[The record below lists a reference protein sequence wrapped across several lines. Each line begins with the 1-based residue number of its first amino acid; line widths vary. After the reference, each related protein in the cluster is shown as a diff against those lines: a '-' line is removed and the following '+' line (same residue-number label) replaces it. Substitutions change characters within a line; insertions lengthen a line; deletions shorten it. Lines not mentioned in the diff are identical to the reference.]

1 MTSYDIV
8 VIGGGISGL
17 SAAYGLQRGG
27 RRVLLVE
34 ANERVGGAMYSVRT
48 PDGYVLDCGPNTVA
62 GKEDRLWQQFAELG
76 IDGERV
82 LANVAGAKRYLVHD
96 GRPTLAPSGPIE
108 ALTTPLISAGAR
120 LRILG
125 ELLTKPGR
133 GDDETV
139 AAFFTRHIGREPTER
154 LVDVFVGGVYA
165 GDPAQASVKALFPSL
180 WAADQR
186 AGSLLRGMIA
196 ARKAARASAPPQPKV
211 KRPRVKSQT
220 FSFRNGLDTWAK
232 AIGRALGPDGLWLNS
247 RARSLQPA
255 GGEWEL
261 VIERDGRSQ
270 LVQAGQVVL
279 ATPAYASAE
288 LVAGLDSLAAA
299 ALRSI
304 PYAPMAMVHLGFN
317 ASDIARPLE
326 GYGALCPYVEG
337 HRVLGILYSSSLF
350 NHRAPAGSVLTTT
363 FVGGAR
369 FAAEAQLD
377 DADMLDMVRM
387 EHAALLG
394 ITARPAMH
402 HIKRW
407 PRAMPQYNLGHTER
421 IAAVA
426 QLEQRHPGLFLIGSY
441 RDGLSVPKCWQN
453 GTALADRMLAAGVG
467 AGVRG

>member
-1 MTSYDIV
+1 MTHYDVII
-8 VIGGGISGL
+8 IGGGISGL
-17 SAAYGLQRGG
+17 SAAYSLQRGG
-27 RRVLLVE
+27 RKVLLVE
-34 ANERVGGAMYSVRT
+34 ANDRVGGAMYSVQT

-76 IDGERV
+76 IDGDRV
-82 LANVAGAKRYLVHD
+82 LANVAGAKRYMIRD
-96 GRPTLAPSGPIE
+96 GRPVLAPGGPID
-108 ALTTPLISAGAR
+108 ALTTPLISAGAK

-125 ELLTKPGR
+125 ELLTQPGR

-139 AAFFTRHIGREPTER
+139 ASFFTRHIGREPTER

-186 AGSLLRGMIA
+186 AGSLLRGMLA
-196 ARKAARASAPPQPKV
+196 ARKEARASAPPRPQV

-232 AIGRALGPDGLWLNS
+232 AIGRALGPDGLWLSS
-247 RARSLQPA
+247 RARSLQPS

-261 VIERDGRSQ
+261 VIERGGRSQ
-270 LVQAGQVVL
+270 LAQAAQVVL

-288 LVAGLDSLAAA
+288 LVDGLDPAAAA

-304 PYAPMAMVHLGFN
+304 PYAPMAMVHLGFH
-317 ASDIARPLE
+317 AAEIARPLE
-326 GYGALCPYVEG
+326 GYGALCPFVEG

-350 NHRAPAGSVLTTT
+350 DKRAPKGGVLTTT

-369 FAAEAQLD
+369 FAAEAQLG
-377 DADMLDMVRM
+377 DAAMIDMVRM

-394 ITARPAMH
+394 ITARPTMQ

-407 PRAMPQYNLGHTER
+407 PKAMPQYNLGHTER

-426 QLEQRHPGLFLIGSY
+426 RLESRHPGLFLIGSY

-467 AGVRG
+467 VESR